1 MSFRRDYWVFMQR
14 LSTDESSS
22 LYHYNQKSRIVSIG
36 KGVVGSADET
46 TSRTK
51 LLDWSQSSAWL
62 VPQNGGKALGWVH
75 MKDDNATNEEP
86 IGHAMIYSI
95 KIPVD
100 VLETTK
106 EENGDSPGWMRDV
119 ASICKKSLPKPN
131 DDDNT
136 KHDYAI
142 KLSTEDA
149 DLLNDIIRKLIS

>member
-1 MSFRRDYWVFMQR
+1 MPLDAEPLVEFGNSHRIVLIDA
-14 LSTDESSS
+14 LSS
-22 LYHYNQKSRIVSIG
+22 KSRIVSIG

>member
-1 MSFRRDYWVFMQR
+1 
-14 LSTDESSS
+14 
-22 LYHYNQKSRIVSIG
+22 VSIG

-46 TSRTK
+46 TSRIK

-75 MKDDNATNEEP
+75 MKDDNTTNEEP
-86 IGHAMIYSI
+86 IGHAVIYSI
-95 KIPVD
+95 KIPLD
-100 VLETTK
+100 VLEIH
-106 EENGDSPGWMRDV
+106 EENGDSPEWVRDV

-136 KHDYAI
+136 RHNNAI
-142 KLSTEDA
+142 KLSKEDA